1 MRAFLGQWAFAWR
14 LLWREWRAGE
24 LRVLAAS
31 LVVAVAAV
39 TTVGF
44 FTDRVKVALDREA
57 NRLLA
62 ADLVLSSDHEP
73 DGRYAEEASRRGLS
87 ASLTLAFPSM
97 VVRGESSQLAEVKA
111 VGAGY
116 PLRGE
121 LLLDDGHGGRHAAG
135 GIPAPGTAWA
145 EGQLLL
151 RLGARLGDELEV
163 GGARLKVTALIA
175 QEPDRAGNLFS
186 IAPRLLL
193 NLADIPA
200 TGLVQEGSRVNY
212 RLLLAG
218 PGRGVAAYRAWAAK
232 RLGRGERMEG
242 VRDARP
248 EIRAALE
255 RAQKFLGLSSLV
267 AAILAAAAMALA
279 VRRYTRRHWDACAL
293 LRTLGSAQGTIFRL
307 YLLQL
312 LFLGL
317 AAGAA
322 GCLIGYGAQWLLEGW
337 LGRLVSGASLPLPLP
352 TFLPALQGMLIGL
365 ALLLGFAL
373 PPLLRLKEVPALRV
387 LRQELGG
394 PGRTTLAG
402 HALGAAVMAALLIWQ
417 AGDARQGLYVL
428 AGLAGVSLLSWGLV
442 MGLVGVLGWRGNGGA
457 LWRHGLGNI
466 RRRAASSVWQVAAFG
481 LGLMALLVLT
491 MVRGDLLGSWQATL
505 PPEAPN
511 RFVINIQPDQTV
523 PLRAFFI
530 SQGREAPAFLP
541 MVRGRLLAVNGRAVN
556 PADYADERAR
566 RLAEREFNLSWSA
579 ALPPDNRLVGGRW
592 LKAGDG
598 TLSVEE
604 GIAKTL
610 GLHVGDVLTYGVA
623 GSSFSARIS
632 SLRKVEWDSFR
643 VNFFVIAAPGLLEGF
658 PASYITAFYLPP
670 GRERLLD
677 RMVRAFPNL
686 TVIDVAAVMAEVR
699 GVMERVGSAVE
710 FVFLFTLL
718 AGVTVLYAAVAASR
732 DERQFE
738 AAMLRVLGASRKQL
752 FSVQMAEFA
761 GIGALAGTVAALG
774 ATFLGWVLAERVFHL
789 SYEFNPW
796 LWLAGLGAGTLG
808 VSAAGLWATRN
819 IARRPPLETLRSA

>member
-62 ADLVLSSDHEP
+62 ADMVLSSDHEP
-73 DGRYAEEASRRGLS
+73 DGRYAEEAARRGLS

-97 VVRGESSQLAEVKA
+97 VVRGESSQLAEIKA

-135 GIPAPGTAWA
+135 GIPAPGTAWV

-163 GGARLKVTALIA
+163 GGARFKVTALIA

-193 NLADIPA
+193 NQADIPA

-232 RLGRGERMEG
+232 RLERGERLEG

-293 LRTLGSAQGTIFRL
+293 LRTLGSSQGTIFRL
-307 YLLQL
+307 YLQQL

-337 LGRLVSGASLPLPLP
+337 LGRLVSGATLPLP
-352 TFLPALQGMLIGL
+352 TIFPALQGMLIGL

-387 LRQELGG
+387 LRQELGA

-402 HALGAAVMAALLIWQ
+402 HALGAAVMAALLVWQ
-417 AGDARQGLYVL
+417 AGDARLGLYVL
-428 AGLAGVSLLSWGLV
+428 AGLAGVSFLSWGLV
-442 MGLVGVLGWRGNGGA
+442 TGLVGVLGWRGNGGA

-530 SQGREAPAFLP
+530 SQGREAPAFHP
-541 MVRGRLLAVNGRAVN
+541 MVRGRLLAVNGRAIA

-579 ALPPDNRLVGGRW
+579 SLPPDNRLVAGHW
-592 LKAGDG
+592 LKTGDG

-610 GLHVGDVLTYGVA
+610 GLHLGDVLTYGVA

-643 VNFFVIAAPGLLEGF
+643 VNFFVIAAPGLLEGL

-677 RMVRAFPNL
+677 RMVRTFPNL

-738 AAMLRVLGASRKQL
+738 AAMLRVLGASRRQL
-752 FSVQMAEFA
+752 VSVQMAEFA
-761 GIGALAGTVAALG
+761 GIGFLAGTVAALG
-774 ATFLGWVLAERVFHL
+774 ATALGWALAERVFHL
-789 SYEFNPW
+789 PYEFNPW
-796 LWLAGLGAGTLG
+796 LWVAGLAAGTLG
-808 VSAAGLWATRN
+808 VSAAGLWATRT